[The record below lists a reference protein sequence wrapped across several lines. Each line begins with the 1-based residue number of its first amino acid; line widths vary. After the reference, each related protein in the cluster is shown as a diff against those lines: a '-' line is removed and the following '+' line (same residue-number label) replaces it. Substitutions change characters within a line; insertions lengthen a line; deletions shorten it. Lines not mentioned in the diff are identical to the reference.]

1 MVKSKGKRE
10 FHFCG
15 VFSIRAL
22 LRQGRHVKCEF
33 HTNSKDQLVH
43 FNQKLITAIN
53 TLDGSRLGNNLITS
67 RHLELI
73 PAEAVANNQEHL
85 VANKVGSITK
95 PLV

>member
-10 FHFCG
+10 FHSCG
-15 VFSIRAL
+15 VFSVRAL

-33 HTNSKDQLVH
+33 HTNSNDQLAH
-43 FNQKLITAIN
+43 LNQKLITAIN